1 MFANEEIGFL
11 TDTQIRKN
19 QLIVNKIIGL
29 VDLRLLAIVVSGI
42 SVA

>member
-11 TDTQIRKN
+11 TDTKSRKT
-19 QLIVNKIIGL
+19 QLIVNKISGL
-29 VDLRLLAIVVSGI
+29 VDLRLLDIVVSGI